1 MAYREREAEAAAQII
16 EAQQVF
22 AEYQRAEEAVRAFG
36 FDFVWEART
45 DGEHLHKVA
54 VDGEVLKDFGLRN
67 AKLESIVRRYAE
79 KKAAALKAHDHW
91 AQERQRMQKR
101 NVAHQ
106 VGRLL
111 VMPVK
116 VLDVL

>member
-1 MAYREREAEAAAQII
+1 MAYREREAKAAAQII

-36 FDFVWEART
+36 FDFVWKART

-67 AKLESIVRRYAE
+67 AKLESIVRSYAE
-79 KKAAALKAHDHW
+79 KKAAAL
-91 AQERQRMQKR
+91 RRMTTGLKNASACR
-101 NVAHQ
+101 SAMLPTKSA
-106 VGRLL
+106 GCW
-111 VMPVK
+111 
-116 VLDVL
+116 